1 LSDPP
6 VADGIVLAVEHR
18 FSVVFVCTGNRARS
32 PLAEALLRRR
42 IGSSDVS
49 VDSCGTLDLGPLP
62 ALPEA
67 VDAAARL
74 GVDLRGHRAR
84 ALRPGL
90 EDRSLVLGFEPAHV
104 AAAVIDGG
112 AQPERTFT
120 VVEFAELLTGAS
132 GMAGSPERIV
142 GLANARRLT
151 STLSAPSIPDPL
163 GGSRAE
169 VRRTFERIDHLV
181 AVIAVKLF
189 GVEQPAPEPPS
200 RGVRR
205 LLAGLR
211 RPG

>member
-1 LSDPP
+1 
-6 VADGIVLAVEHR
+6 VEHR

-32 PLAEALLRRR
+32 PFAEALLRRR
-42 IGSSDVS
+42 IGFSEVS

-74 GVDLRGHRAR
+74 GVDLREHRAR
-84 ALRPGL
+84 PLRPGL

-112 AQPERTFT
+112 ARPERTFT
-120 VVEFAELLTGAS
+120 VVELAELLTGAS
-132 GMAGSPERIV
+132 GVGGSPERV
-142 GLANARRLT
+142 VELAHARRPT
-151 STLSAPSIPDPL
+151 GVLSAPSIPDPL

-169 VRRTFERIDHLV
+169 FRRAFERIDHLV
-181 AVIAVKLF
+181 AVIAFELF
-189 GVEQPAPEPPS
+189 GGEVPAPEPHS
-200 RGVRR
+200 RGMRR

-211 RPG
+211 RPA